1 MYSVCVLCMCVCYKV
16 KCSVSVLWMCVCMSR
31 KKVGGPNFDR
41 KIICTLIFR
50 ERRDGQY
57 CPIQID
63 TEWHGSMDRQRQS
76 IPQIH
81 RCILCICFLTLLLS
95 AFVAQLKD
103 CLYYLFLR
111 IQNFEIFVK

>member
-1 MYSVCVLCMCVCYKV
+1 MCYKV

-41 KIICTLIFR
+41 KIICTLKFR

-63 TEWHGSMDRQRQS
+63 TECHRSMDRQRQS